1 MSEAVKN
8 VIRGTVPREFRNW
21 LRSPRNSGE
30 WLLDSLRYSLGVT
43 RSLNILPDLRIVCHP
58 SAYKFYRRAQMED
71 PQQRDEF
78 HSFVSECWP
87 GMLLFDIG
95 AHFGVFSIAAA
106 KYGGRA
112 IAVDPSPISSRMI
125 SCQTMLNSCQQQ
137 VRILKAAVSDTS
149 GLIGMLSSGVFTPGY
164 LKVVKGRPRRELT
177 TASAVTVDE
186 LTREFGAP
194 THLKIDVEGHEIAV
208 LKGARNTL
216 EEFTPLLFLEVHNQM
231 IVASGQDITPSL
243 AQLRELGYDT
253 YLSNGKLV
261 GAAAIV
267 REPIVRIVAR
277 HPKVLV
283 QRREAQC

>member
-95 AHFGVFSIAAA
+95 AHFGVFSIAPQSM
-106 KYGGRA
+106 GEEL
-112 IAVDPSPISSRMI
+112 SR
-125 SCQTMLNSCQQQ
+125 L
-137 VRILKAAVSDTS
+137 
-149 GLIGMLSSGVFTPGY
+149 TP
-164 LKVVKGRPRRELT
+164 PR
-177 TASAVTVDE
+177 S
-186 LTREFGAP
+186 
-194 THLKIDVEGHEIAV
+194 
-208 LKGARNTL
+208 
-216 EEFTPLLFLEVHNQM
+216 LL
-231 IVASGQDITPSL
+231 G
-243 AQLRELGYDT
+243 
-253 YLSNGKLV
+253 
-261 GAAAIV
+261 
-267 REPIVRIVAR
+267 
-277 HPKVLV
+277 
-283 QRREAQC
+283 